1 MKISHRRMSAYCGVA
16 NAVYCVHNSS
26 AFLLSKAFDHVS
38 QIRMFGC
45 SRQALR
51 WMKSN
56 LIVEHSGYTIEVSCW
71 NGVMLLLECLR
82 TPILGLLMFVV
93 YIKTCQM

>member
-38 QIRMFGC
+38 QIRMFCC
-45 SRQALR
+45 SRQALK

-82 TPILGLLMFVV
+82 NPILALLMFVV

>member
-1 MKISHRRMSAYCGVA
+1 MFGKSDNVVIHKKIAKMLKKWYIFYFKYDVMKISHRRMSAYCGVA

-45 SRQALR
+45 SRQA
-51 WMKSN
+51 S
-56 LIVEHSGYTIEVSCW
+56 
-71 NGVMLLLECLR
+71 
-82 TPILGLLMFVV
+82 
-93 YIKTCQM
+93 